1 MSEDKYERAT
11 ELLEAELGEELVALE
26 PQQGS
31 CFGFNNVA
39 AVVWRQLEQPKSFD
53 ELKLLLLAEYEVGAE
68 QCTLE
73 LKELINDLVGKGLV
87 RRRPGELQR

>member
-1 MSEDKYERAT
+1 MSEERYERAA
-11 ELLEAELGEELVALE
+11 ELLEAELGDELVALE

-39 AVVWRQLEQPKSFD
+39 AVVWRQLEQPKSFE
-53 ELKLLLLAEYEVGAE
+53 ELKLLLLEEYDVGIE

-73 LKELINDLVGKGLV
+73 LKELINDLIGKGLV
-87 RRRPGELQR
+87 RRRTGVN